1 MLFKVSA
8 ALVLAGLSLGASA
21 LPSMSTESRAQP
33 SPSSNDKSPYG
44 RTGYIDSPADRKT
57 TTYKVG
63 DKIHFVYNSAPATY
77 FVDVSLM
84 LANGNQ
90 SFELANRLTGS
101 SMISNDANARAYFRM
116 PENLKSIAT
125 KLLEASQDEH
135 SVKMKSNN
143 CILAYRFEA
152 LRSSIWYQLIA
163 KETQNGEYGLVGDLE
178 TRQAITISM

>member
-33 SPSSNDKSPYG
+33 SPSSNKSPYG

-63 DKIHFVYNSAPATY
+63 DKIHFVYTSAPATY

-84 LANGNQ
+84 LANGSQ
-90 SFELANRLTGS
+90 SFQLANRLTGS

-116 PENLKSIAT
+116 PENLKTIAT
-125 KLLEASQDEH
+125 ELLAASQDEH
-135 SVKMKSNN
+135 SGAMKNNN
-143 CILAYRFEA
+143 CILAY
-152 LRSSIWYQLIA
+152 LIA
-163 KETQNGEYGLVGDLE
+163 KETQNGQYGLVGNLE
-178 TRQAITISM
+178 TKQAIAISM